1 MIVSHR
7 HRFIFVKTFRTAGT
21 SLEVYLS
28 RHCGPDDVLTPIF
41 PPVEPHQ
48 PRNDRG
54 WFNPLPELL
63 ATRRG
68 VRRTCRDLATGR
80 RFYNHIPAER
90 LRARLGEAT
99 WRSYFK
105 FCVER
110 NPWEKTLSH
119 HAMLRQERGGAL
131 SLDQYLAGGV
141 YALNL
146 PLYAESRGERR
157 LLVDRVL
164 RYESLM
170 EELREVLGAL
180 GVPFEGSLG
189 VNAKSEYRV
198 DRRPYQA
205 VFDDRQR
212 RIVERV
218 FADEIALHGY
228 AF

>member
-1 MIVSHR
+1 VIVSHKY
-7 HRFIFVKTFRTAGT
+7 RFVFVKTFRTAGT
-21 SLEVYLS
+21 SIEVYLS
-28 RHCGPDDVLTPIF
+28 RHCGEADVVTPII
-41 PPVEPHQ
+41 PAVDGHR
-48 PRNDRG
+48 PRNHRG

-63 ATRRG
+63 AARRG
-68 VRRTCRDLATGR
+68 VRGTLRDLATRR
-80 RFYNHIPAER
+80 RFYNHISAER
-90 LRARLGEAT
+90 LRARLGPAV
-99 WRSYFK
+99 WSSYFK

-119 HAMLRQERGGAL
+119 HAMLRHQRGGAL
-131 SLDQYLAGGV
+131 SLDDYLAGGA

-146 PLYAESRGERR
+146 PLYAESRGARR

-164 RYESLM
+164 LYESLM
-170 EELREVLGAL
+170 DDLAEVLPAL
-180 GVPFEGSLG
+180 GVPFDGSLG

-198 DRRPYQA
+198 DRRPYRA

-228 AF
+228 EF